1 MKVSQRA
8 PDELI
13 AMALKSRVPSYSCL
27 SINTNVLYILHINIY
42 IITYNIYILQG
53 SIILKLQVW
62 PFLGLSNQPH
72 LCCSPKTALDLWTHS
87 FPQPFSDS
95 QILLLRSSV
104 NMSDTANDESAAGNG
119 ADGRPDGAAVPVRA
133 AVPDQLPGLRAE
145 RQVLKQQL
153 KAAAKQIRNE
163 VRCVHVC
170 KNQP

>member
-1 MKVSQRA
+1 MLQSQDGIRLVGTHA
-8 PDELI
+8 FTQ
-13 AMALKSRVPSYSCL
+13 PS
-27 SINTNVLYILHINIY
+27 
-42 IITYNIYILQG
+42 
-53 SIILKLQVW
+53 
-62 PFLGLSNQPH
+62 
-72 LCCSPKTALDLWTHS
+72 
-87 FPQPFSDS
+87 SDS

-153 KAAAKQIRNE
+153 KAATKQIWNE